1 MNMIKVIHR
10 VNSIEHL
17 KKIDNKFGVEIDIR
31 TRNDKLIL
39 SHDAFNKG
47 QSLKRYLDYFKHRL
61 IIANIKEEGIEDKV
75 IHLFKIYNLKNYL
88 LLDLSY
94 PFLIKFIKKGY
105 GKKIMGRVSKYESY
119 QNIYKLKDKIKW
131 VWIDLITNEIPFNNT
146 AYKMMK
152 KNNLKLMLVSP
163 ELLGRS
169 KKSISHV
176 KSNLKKRK
184 YLIDAV
190 CTKHPDLW

>member
-10 VNSIEHL
+10 VNSIGHL
-17 KKIDNKFGVEIDIR
+17 KKIDNNFGVEIDIR
-31 TRNDKLIL
+31 TRNDNLIL
-39 SHDAFNKG
+39 SHDAFKQG
-47 QSLKRYLDYFKHRL
+47 QSLRKYLVYFKHKL
-61 IIANIKEEGIEDKV
+61 IIANIKEEGIEDSV
-75 IHLFKIYNLKNYL
+75 INLFKKYNLKNYL

-105 GKKIMGRVSKYESY
+105 GKKIMGRVSRYESF

-131 VWIDLITNEIPFNNT
+131 VWIDLITNEIPFNDN

-169 KKSISHV
+169 KKSISNI
-176 KSNLKKRK
+176 KNDFKKRK